1 MKESAQAAH
10 SFARAYAARVPRGA
24 GADAD
29 DRNGRRFFAEH
40 DLHVHV
46 PAGSIPKDGP
56 SAGIT
61 IATAIVSV
69 LLGAPVDRRVAMTG
83 EITLRGDVL
92 PIGGLKEKVM
102 AAKLAGVST
111 VLVPAL
117 NRRDLA
123 EVPDPI
129 KEGLDIRCVDNM
141 DEVLAAALLA
151 VEPAAS

>member
-1 MKESAQAAH
+1 
-10 SFARAYAARVPRGA
+10 
-24 GADAD
+24 
-29 DRNGRRFFAEH
+29 
-40 DLHVHV
+40 
-46 PAGSIPKDGP
+46 
-56 SAGIT
+56 
-61 IATAIVSV
+61 
-69 LLGAPVDRRVAMTG
+69 MTG

-129 KEGLDIRCVDNM
+129 KEGLDIRCVDDM
-141 DEVLAAALLA
+141 DEVLASALLSSSEGGCSNPPPRA
-151 VEPAAS
+151 SESRGGPSPESAARSAAAHAPLRRA